1 MEGKKWRNT
10 LFTDHFDR
18 TFCLNL
24 PIREDRKSRMDS
36 LFKKHQ
42 MNVDF
47 FSGVRGFAVPFL
59 HSLLHERFSAPGYI
73 GTLISYLNL
82 FDYALTKGYE
92 RICVL
97 EDDIMIHRNVNEI
110 ADRMIPELPED
121 TDMAYFS
128 YIPLSEDHSMW
139 NYNLLNERYISGNP
153 TTGVFRAR
161 NLCSMM
167 AFSINRK
174 LMEHLVKTL
183 NEEFQPI
190 DLFIMGNI
198 QDRENFGVYGINPQ
212 MFCSSEGYSDGCGYV
227 IGNLVDRSI
236 DKRASNP
243 EDYE

>member
-1 MEGKKWRNT
+1 M
-10 LFTDHFDR
+10 FTDHFDK

-24 PIREDRKSRMDS
+24 PIREDRKERMDS

-42 MNVDF
+42 MDVEF
-47 FSGVRGFAVPFL
+47 FSGVRGFAVPYL
-59 HSLLHERFSAPGYI
+59 HSLLSERFSAPGYI

-97 EDDIMIHRNVNEI
+97 EDDIMVHRNVNEI

-128 YIPLSEDHSMW
+128 YIPLSEDYQWWS
-139 NYNLLNERYISGNP
+139 YNLLTERYIKGNP
-153 TTGVFRAR
+153 TSGIFKAK

-167 AFSINRK
+167 AFSINSK
-174 LMEHLVKTL
+174 LMKHLLSSL
-183 NEEFQPI
+183 NQDFESI
-190 DLFIMGNI
+190 DFHIMSKI
-198 QDRENFGVYGINPQ
+198 QDKGEFNVYGINPQ
-212 MFCSSEGYSDGCGYV
+212 MFCSSEGFSDGCGA
-227 IGNLVDRSI
+227 IIPNLTMRSI
-236 DKRASNP
+236 DTRASNP